1 VNRIDLRGLVACALL
16 ASCSSVGQYVWV
28 EDYPQPSRLQASP
41 GSVIQPGDLISVRV
55 YNQEGMSAKGRVR
68 EDGKFSLPLL
78 NDVEAAGL
86 TPNALAQQLQ
96 TRLKEYVHLPV
107 VTVSIEEVRPIQIS
121 VLGEVMKPGQYSID
135 PNTSGLLQAI
145 AIASGLTDFA
155 HRDQIFVLRQSPSIV
170 RIRFRY
176 DSLVKGEPHA
186 AQFRLQGGDV
196 LVVQ

>member
-1 VNRIDLRGLVACALL
+1 MNRIDLRGLVACALL

>member
-1 VNRIDLRGLVACALL
+1 MNRINARGIVVCALL
-16 ASCSSVGQYVWV
+16 ASCASVGQYVWV
-28 EDYPQPSRLQASP
+28 EDYAQPNRAQSNP

-78 NDVEAAGL
+78 NDVDAAGL

-121 VLGEVMKPGQYSID
+121 VLGEVTKPGQYQID
-135 PNTSGLLQAI
+135 PNSNGLLQVI
-145 AIASGLTDFA
+145 AMASGLTDFA
-155 HRDQIFVLRQSPSIV
+155 HHDRIFILRQSPSIV

>member
-1 VNRIDLRGLVACALL
+1 VNRIHRRGIVACALL

-28 EDYPQPSRLQASP
+28 EDYTQPGRVQSSP

-78 NDVEAAGL
+78 NDVEAGGL

>member
-1 VNRIDLRGLVACALL
+1 VNRIHLRGIVACALL

-28 EDYPQPSRLQASP
+28 EDYAQPGRVQSSP

-78 NDVEAAGL
+78 NDVEAGGL

>member
-1 VNRIDLRGLVACALL
+1 VNRIHLRGIVACALL
-16 ASCSSVGQYVWV
+16 ASCSSVGRVQ
-28 EDYPQPSRLQASP
+28 SSP

-78 NDVEAAGL
+78 NDVEAGGL